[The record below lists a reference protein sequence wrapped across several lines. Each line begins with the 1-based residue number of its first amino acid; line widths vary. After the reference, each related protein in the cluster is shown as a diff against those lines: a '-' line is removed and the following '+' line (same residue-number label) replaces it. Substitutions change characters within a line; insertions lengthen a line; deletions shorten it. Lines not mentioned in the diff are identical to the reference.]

1 MRTIIAGSRGLTDPA
16 LLDQAVLD
24 ALLFAGINP
33 TVVLSGTA
41 PGVDTLGEA
50 WAAAQ
55 GLPAERYPAPWAQY
69 PKTAGRMRNVQMSRR
84 ADALIAVWDGTSPG
98 TRHMISLMYRLRKP
112 YHVLNLQEKSAP

>member
-16 LLDQAVLD
+16 LIETAVLD
-24 ALLFAGINP
+24 ALLCAGINP

-41 PGVDTLGEA
+41 EGVDRLGEA

-55 GLPAERYPAPWAQY
+55 GLAVERYPAPWAQY

-84 ADALIAVWDGTSPG
+84 ADALIAVWDGASPG
-98 TRHMISLMYRLRKP
+98 TRHMIALMQKRGVP
-112 YHVLNLQEKSAP
+112 VHVHRP

>member
-1 MRTIIAGSRGLTDPA
+1 MRTIIAGSRSLTDPA

-33 TVVLSGTA
+33 TVVLSGAA

-55 GLPAERYPAPWAQY
+55 GLPAERYPAPWARY

-84 ADALIAVWDGTSPG
+84 ADALIAVWDGSSPG
-98 TRHMISLMYRLRKP
+98 TRHMISLMRKRGAP
-112 YHVLNLQEKSAP
+112 VHVHRP